1 MKQVVN
7 VSIGNKSFIV
17 ETEAYNYLSNYLN
30 TYKAFGGSQS
40 EQTMNDLEERIAE
53 ILSNQISQVRNV
65 VTLQMVRDVASQIGL
80 PDGSA
85 YNPSGNQNANQNN
98 QQGGGYSYQDSYTG
112 PFNTTYAYMGPEGV
126 QKRLYR
132 DSDHRSIAGVCAGLG
147 AYFNIEPLLFK
158 IIFLILFFV
167 IGGGLLCYIILWIL
181 LPKAVTPAEK
191 CELRGLPKT
200 AENLS
205 KFSNVYEYRK

>member
-17 ETEAYNYLSNYLN
+17 ETDAYNYLSQYLN
-30 TYKAFGGSQS
+30 DYKAFGGSQS

-53 ILSNQISQVRNV
+53 ILSNQISAVKNV
-65 VTLQMVRDVASQIGL
+65 VTMQMVKDVVAQIGM
-80 PDGSA
+80 PNGSA
-85 YNPSGNQNANQNN
+85 YNPGAGAEQA
-98 QQGGGYSYQDSYTG
+98 GGYYNQTDYSG
-112 PFNTTYAYMGPEGV
+112 PFNTSYSYMGPDGI

-132 DSDHRSIAGVCAGLG
+132 DPENRTLAGVCGGLG

-158 IIFLILFFV
+158 IFFLVLFFCV
-167 IGGGLLCYIILWIL
+167 GGGLLLYIILWIL

-191 CELRGLPKT
+191 CEMRGLPKT

-205 KFSNVYEYRK
+205 KFSRVGYEYRK

>member
-7 VSIGNKSFIV
+7 VSIGNRSFIV
-17 ETEAYNYLSNYLN
+17 ETDAYNYLSGYLN
-30 TYKAFGGSQS
+30 TYKAFDGSQS
-40 EQTMNDLEERIAE
+40 EQTMAELEERISE

-65 VTLQMVRDVASQIGL
+65 VTIKMVQDVVSQIGM
-80 PDGSA
+80 PDGSQYKSA
-85 YNPSGNQNANQNN
+85 EEGAKRTGRQT
-98 QQGGGYSYQDSYTG
+98 YQDSYTG
-112 PFNTTYAYMGPEGV
+112 PFNTNYSYMGPDGV

-132 DSDHRSIAGVCAGLG
+132 DPDHRTIAGVCGGLG

-158 IIFLILFFV
+158 IVFLIFFFV

-181 LPKAVTPAEK
+181 LPKASTPAEK

-205 KFSNVYEYRK
+205 KFSKANYEYRQ